1 MRRLTLSAIHFKSRM
16 KYNPLKPDEKRPW
29 CEKCRAHTAY
39 TQFPGSEPGDPP
51 SLKCNRCEGQLLN
64 CVYGMTHSSRLG
76 CIVPAWWVLGVLLL
90 IVGVLL
96 FVTYFTD
103 SPQREEGMHLV
114 AGFFL
119 TCAAGSFA
127 MAIWLS
133 SLKGS
138 WESWVKEQGR
148 KTDEELEEE
157 AKQWHRNLPAKKKK
171 KTKKKRRYES
181 KRKQVRQNIIVG
193 AILAAAGQWWL
204 TSAGVEDPWSYAPG
218 VLLGIYILFA
228 YNFTTME

>member
-29 CEKCRAHTAY
+29 CEKCRAHSSY
-39 TQFPGSEPGDPP
+39 TRLSGSEPGDPP
-51 SLKCNRCEGQLLN
+51 ILKCDRCEGEMLQS
-64 CVYGMTHSSRLG
+64 VYGMTHSSRLG
-76 CIVPAWWVLGVLLL
+76 CIVPAWWGIGVLLL

-103 SPQREEGMHLV
+103 SPQREEGMHFV

-127 MAIWLS
+127 IAIWLS

-157 AKQWHRNLPAKKKK
+157 ARQWFRNFPAQK
-171 KTKKKRRYES
+171 KKKRRYKS
-181 KRKQVRQNIIVG
+181 KRKQVRQNIIAG

-218 VLLGIYILFA
+218 VPLGIYILFA
-228 YNFTTME
+228 YNFTTMD

>member
-1 MRRLTLSAIHFKSRM
+1 MRRLTLSDIQSKSRM

-29 CEKCRAHTAY
+29 CEKCRAHSSY
-39 TQFPGSEPGDPP
+39 TQIPGSEPGDPP
-51 SLKCNRCEGQLLN
+51 ILKCDRCEGELLN

-76 CIVPAWWVLGVLLL
+76 CIVPAWWGIGVLLL
-90 IVGVLL
+90 IIGVLF

-114 AGFFL
+114 AGFFV
-119 TCAAGSFA
+119 TCGAGSFA

-157 AKQWHRNLPAKKKK
+157 AKQWHRNPAAKKKK
-171 KTKKKRRYES
+171 KKKRRYKS
-181 KRKQVRQNIIVG
+181 KRKQVRQNIIAG

-218 VLLGIYILFA
+218 VPLGIYILFA
-228 YNFTTME
+228 YNFTTMD

>member
-1 MRRLTLSAIHFKSRM
+1 MEH
-16 KYNPLKPDEKRPW
+16 NPLKPDEKRPW
-29 CEKCRAHTAY
+29 CKKCRAHSSY
-39 TQFPGSEPGDPP
+39 TRLPGSEPGDPP
-51 SLKCNRCEGQLLN
+51 ILKCNRCEGQLLN

-76 CIVPAWWVLGVLLL
+76 CIVPAWWGLGVLLL
-90 IVGVLL
+90 IVGVLF

-114 AGFFL
+114 VGFFV
-119 TCAAGSFA
+119 TCGAGSFA

-157 AKQWHRNLPAKKKK
+157 AKQWHLNPAAKKKK
-171 KTKKKRRYES
+171 KKS
-181 KRKQVRQNIIVG
+181 G
-193 AILAAAGQWWL
+193 ATNPKA
-204 TSAGVEDPWSYAPG
+204 SR
-218 VLLGIYILFA
+218 
-228 YNFTTME
+228 